1 MKPWHRGTFRRAGG
15 DMVWRPEDPL
25 VNPTCPDQCKRRA
38 GRGGLRY
45 HPITVTHFRTC
56 SLCEA
61 MCGLAI
67 EVDGDRILSI
77 RGDDEDVFSHGHICP
92 KAVALKDLHEDPD
105 RLRRPLRRRGADWE
119 EIGWDA
125 APDPPAGRRLPRPP
139 AARPPP

>member
-1 MKPWHRGTFRRAGG
+1 
-15 DMVWRPEDPL
+15 
-25 VNPTCPDQCKRRA
+25 
-38 GRGGLRY
+38 
-45 HPITVTHFRTC
+45 
-56 SLCEA
+56 

-105 RLRRPLRRRGADWE
+105 RLRRPLLRRGSDWE

-125 APDPPAGRRLPRPP
+125 ALDLAAERLLEVQRAHGQHAVAVYPGNPTVPNQGPGPDLPILLCALRTH
-139 AARPPP
+139 